1 MVGSFVNSRAVGG
14 PKSPIVVVFG
24 SAWAA
29 ERLVAGVP
37 AAARALREAALA
49 GAERCTI
56 AVPGGWT
63 PGRFAQAELDRLAQG
78 MAWTTADAA
87 SLDRDDT
94 RQVLIVGERPAGAER
109 LRAALAGEAR
119 SGGPL
124 LIAPARDWR
133 RLPLP
138 DRAEATRRLDRAG
151 RAIVAATSKPGDGIV
166 SQLLNRPVSQR
177 ITRLMLRIPGVTP
190 FHATLVSA
198 LIALAM
204 LASLVFGGQA
214 GLVAG
219 AVLYQL
225 ASIVD
230 GVDGEIARATF
241 RTSKAGATAD
251 SLVDAVTN
259 IGFLAAL
266 DINLW
271 IQGNGLPALAGSAG
285 LAIVALG
292 LFVIGRRSRR
302 TDAGVNFDAV
312 KHQLQ
317 ERPSWFR
324 QMLIWLTMRDFFA
337 LAWLIGILAGVAAP
351 GLLLFSVGAAVW
363 LIVALFILQRHPT

>member
-1 MVGSFVNSRAVGG
+1 MVGSFVNTRAVGG
-14 PKSPIVVVFG
+14 PESPIVVVFG

-56 AVPGGWT
+56 AVPAGWT
-63 PGRFAQAELDRLAQG
+63 PGRFARAELDRLAPG
-78 MAWTTADAA
+78 IAWTTADTA
-87 SLDRDDT
+87 SLDGDDAAK
-94 RQVLIVGERPAGAER
+94 VLIVGEHPIGAAR
-109 LRAALAGEAR
+109 LRAALTGEAE

-124 LIAPARDWR
+124 LIAPAREWR

-138 DRAEATRRLDRAG
+138 DRPEAASRLDRAG
-151 RAIVAATSKPGDGIV
+151 RAIIAATSKPGDGIV
-166 SQLLNRPVSQR
+166 SQLINRPVSQR
-177 ITRLMLRIPGVTP
+177 ITRLMLRIRGVTP
-190 FHATLVSA
+190 FHATVVSA
-198 LIALAM
+198 LISLAM
-204 LASLVFGGQA
+204 LGALIFGGGA

-225 ASIVD
+225 ASIID

-271 IQGNGLPALAGSAG
+271 IQGNDLPALAGSAG
-285 LAIVALG
+285 LAIVVLG
-292 LFVIGRRSRR
+292 LFAIGRRSRR
-302 TDAGVNFDAV
+302 TEAGVNFDAV

-337 LAWLIGILAGVAAP
+337 LAWLVGILAGVAAP

-363 LIVALFILQRHPT
+363 LIVALFILRLHPT